1 MGKNKDK
8 IRVSFKNSNAAED
21 VTGSCTVITYG
32 NPQKTILVDCGL
44 TQGGQSLLKEY
55 QANSRKFSFKEKEV
69 DYIIITHLHGD
80 HSLLLPRLYKKGC
93 KAPIIFPK
101 GSFDIFKEMALDSAK
116 IMGRNSEDLERKL
129 KKNYPPIY
137 DEEDVKKTLEYVK
150 EYNIGEKIEIDDTLT
165 IEFIPSGHI
174 ISACQVVLYIKNGNS
189 TKKIAFTGDLGN
201 IDVNRMYTNEFK
213 PIIKVVNTI
222 VTYIKETIQLYKK
235 LKRIEN
241 RAFAGMKGINKIIAR
256 AKQVSVGTDVYDGIN
271 SKCILYVPAIDGSVY
286 KYDKQ
291 YSWGIY
297 IFNQWDYERKYGEK
311 NPKISYDD
319 YSVGVPDSILKH
331 VNVSFNATPTS
342 PVGIYDL
349 CINEDDPSF
358 ELYPVVLES
367 MGNLH
372 IKKNTVTLRADTC
385 FINGANASDYVF
397 KYSFDGLQNNETTIP
412 EKDWIKKPVLEL
424 GNLIGDGQYSI
435 IWKSKGESR
444 NYDFNYVP
452 GIAFVKISSSIQNV
466 SLQKKQ
472 TDNKIY
478 NLNGQRVSD
487 NYRGIVIL
495 NGRKVLRK

>member
-213 PIIKVVNTI
+213 PIQNANLLVGESTYANKERSSKSKDRDKDLEKIKSAVYTTCIDNKSKILIPSFALMRTQTI
-222 VTYIKETIQLYKK
+222 ATI
-235 LKRIEN
+235 
-241 RAFAGMKGINKIIAR
+241 
-256 AKQVSVGTDVYDGIN
+256 
-271 SKCILYVPAIDGSVY
+271 
-286 KYDKQ
+286 
-291 YSWGIY
+291 
-297 IFNQWDYERKYGEK
+297 
-311 NPKISYDD
+311 
-319 YSVGVPDSILKH
+319 
-331 VNVSFNATPTS
+331 
-342 PVGIYDL
+342 IYDL
-349 CINEDDPSF
+349 FNNNEDFNIPVYIASPLACKISKLF
-358 ELYPVVLES
+358 EKLLEGEDLDKWNKVKNWDKLNFIDNFDKIEEIVNNS
-367 MGNLH
+367 EPCIFIASAGMMNAGYSVYIAEKLLPGYNNTILFVGYSVEGTLSWK
-372 IKKNTVTLRADTC
+372 IKQKKTKTVT
-385 FINGANASDYVF
+385 INGKPIPSRCRVINLSSFSSHMGRDSLIKYYSGGMGTGFYGKIALQHGNF
-397 KYSFDGLQNNETTIP
+397 KDKVEFGKELQSEI
-412 EKDWIKKPVLEL
+412 EKRNRTDKV
-424 GNLIGDGQYSI
+424 I
-435 IWKSKGESR
+435 IVNKSTE
-444 NYDFNYVP
+444 
-452 GIAFVKISSSIQNV
+452 IT
-466 SLQKKQ
+466 L
-472 TDNKIY
+472 
-478 NLNGQRVSD
+478 
-487 NYRGIVIL
+487 
-495 NGRKVLRK
+495 

>member
-8 IRVSFKNSNAAED
+8 IRVSFKNSNSAED

-213 PIIKVVNTI
+213 PIQNANLLVGESTYANKERSSKSKDRDKDLEKIKSAVYTTCIDNKSKILIPSFALMRTQTI
-222 VTYIKETIQLYKK
+222 ATI
-235 LKRIEN
+235 
-241 RAFAGMKGINKIIAR
+241 
-256 AKQVSVGTDVYDGIN
+256 
-271 SKCILYVPAIDGSVY
+271 
-286 KYDKQ
+286 
-291 YSWGIY
+291 
-297 IFNQWDYERKYGEK
+297 
-311 NPKISYDD
+311 
-319 YSVGVPDSILKH
+319 
-331 VNVSFNATPTS
+331 
-342 PVGIYDL
+342 IYDL
-349 CINEDDPSF
+349 FNNNEDFNIPVYIASPLACKISNLF
-358 ELYPVVLES
+358 EKLLDGEDLDKWNKVKNWDKLNFIDNFDKVEEIVNNSEPCIFIASAGMMNAGYSVYIAEKLLPGYNNTILFVGYSVEGTLS
-367 MGNLH
+367 WK
-372 IKKNTVTLRADTC
+372 IKQKKTKTVT
-385 FINGANASDYVF
+385 INGKSIPSRCRVINLSSFSSHMGRDSLIKYYSGGMGTGFYGKIALQHGNF
-397 KYSFDGLQNNETTIP
+397 KDKVEFGKELQSEI
-412 EKDWIKKPVLEL
+412 EKRNRTDKV
-424 GNLIGDGQYSI
+424 I
-435 IWKSKGESR
+435 IVNKSTE
-444 NYDFNYVP
+444 
-452 GIAFVKISSSIQNV
+452 IT
-466 SLQKKQ
+466 L
-472 TDNKIY
+472 
-478 NLNGQRVSD
+478 
-487 NYRGIVIL
+487 
-495 NGRKVLRK
+495 